1 MVSSSDRSSGTRR
14 GLSVQEMVERLIHLD
29 VQEEEKAVFEDTDAG
44 WRRAAETAVRAKAR
58 MREACRAGCR
68 AGGEAPA
75 VAGGASMI
83 TVTLRLHTDAGLFCA
98 RLKGRHM
105 DTIISIG
112 LAAFGID
119 GAA

>member
-1 MVSSSDRSSGTRR
+1 
-14 GLSVQEMVERLIHLD
+14 
-29 VQEEEKAVFEDTDAG
+29 
-44 WRRAAETAVRAKAR
+44 
-58 MREACRAGCR
+58 
-68 AGGEAPA
+68 
-75 VAGGASMI
+75 MI

-119 GAA
+119 GAATLLVLKMLGCLQEVSSTLRQPSRPDKSSDSRGVFSSLHA